1 LGQNLSRAVA
11 GQQGLESFALQE
23 RSAGA
28 TSDSAASRPN
38 ATHARQFRDPGA
50 ERSQGENDRLA
61 VAETIECEI
70 VPRLV
75 LAQGAGRRAGA
86 KARTLDAA
94 AVALFAQ
101 TLLSQDPAAPS
112 AHIEKLL
119 AGGVSL
125 GEICL
130 DLLAPAARHLGAMW
144 DDDSA
149 SFTDVMLGLS
159 VLQSLLRQ
167 YGPRY
172 RPPSAPEAHHRI
184 LLAAAPGETH
194 LFGLLMVEEF
204 FRRAGWDVT
213 CLVDVDATEL
223 GKLVHRE
230 SFSVVGLSASC
241 DALLEPV
248 AACIH
253 RIRRETRNRSV
264 GIMVGGRVF
273 SDRPDCVALVG
284 ADTVAFDGLQA
295 VRQARNMLTMLSDR
309 TLRA

>member
-1 LGQNLSRAVA
+1 LGQNLSRATA
-11 GQQGLESFALQE
+11 GQLGLESYTLQDGLAAAKSAPTGAQRRRARE
-23 RSAGA
+23 RNGDIAQI
-28 TSDSAASRPN
+28 DS
-38 ATHARQFRDPGA
+38 
-50 ERSQGENDRLA
+50 DRLS
-61 VAETIECEI
+61 VADTIECEI
-70 VPRLV
+70 VPRLL
-75 LAQGAGRRAGA
+75 LAQGGGRRSSA
-86 KARTLDAA
+86 KAPGFDEAGIAA
-94 AVALFAQ
+94 FAQ
-101 TLLSQDPAAPS
+101 TLLSPDTSESA
-112 AHIEKLL
+112 AHIERLL
-119 AGGVSL
+119 AGRATL

-130 DLLAPAARHLGAMW
+130 DLLAPAARHLGDMW
-144 DDDSA
+144 DDDRA

-159 VLQSLLRQ
+159 VLQNLLRQ

-194 LFGLLMVEEF
+194 LFGILMVEEF

-213 CLVDVDATEL
+213 CLVATQAAAL
-223 GKLVHRE
+223 GRLVREE

-241 DALLEPV
+241 DALLEPL
-248 AACIH
+248 AGCIH

-309 TLRA
+309 VLRV

>member
-1 LGQNLSRAVA
+1 LGQNLSRATA
-11 GQQGLESFALQE
+11 GQQGLESYTLQE
-23 RSAGA
+23 GLAAARSAPTA
-28 TSDSAASRPN
+28 AHQRRARDKSCEISQSDSN
-38 ATHARQFRDPGA
+38 
-50 ERSQGENDRLA
+50 RLS
-61 VAETIECEI
+61 VADTIECEI

-75 LAQGAGRRAGA
+75 LAQGGGRRSAA
-86 KARTLDAA
+86 KAPGLDAA
-94 AVALFAQ
+94 AVAAFSE
-101 TLLSQDPAAPS
+101 TLLSKDASEPA
-112 AHIEKLL
+112 AHIERLL
-119 AGGVSL
+119 AGRVTL
-125 GEICL
+125 GDICL
-130 DLLAPAARHLGAMW
+130 DLLAPAARCLGEMW
-144 DDDSA
+144 DDDRA
-149 SFTDVMLGLS
+149 TFTDVMLGLT
-159 VLQSLLRQ
+159 VLQNLLRQ

-194 LFGLLMVEEF
+194 LFGILMVEEF

-213 CLVDVDATEL
+213 CLVDTEANAL
-223 GKLVHRE
+223 GRLVHQE

-241 DALLEPV
+241 DALLEPL
-248 AACIH
+248 AGCIH

-309 TLRA
+309 TLRV